1 MPMTRPRTWAASS
14 EKRRRRWY
22 STLHQPPDLARRFRA
37 AFNRRGGLASR
48 GNLVV
53 RGSRLELV
61 HALLEF
67 ANPFAHR
74 AGNLR
79 NPFGAEEEKDDDE
92 DEEQFFDAESAEPH
106 CASMPVG
113 SRSDTL
119 NLMVWAPAASRRRHG
134 SFSAASESF
143 CLQSRQKLCDA
154 AESPLPSEAR
164 RARAA
169 PHRLLSLPDA
179 PHQHTLTENRRE
191 RREQGRVVLLGQN
204 AQRTCVRYARTAPGD
219 RRAHDACARLPQEGR
234 GRAQTLARQRAAHL
248 HPRGRAQI
256 LAGRQRRTRAHRRS
270 RGSPVHPVQ
279 SSA

>member
-134 SFSAASESF
+134 RFRRHQRVFAYKVGKNSVMPPNLPCRRRRGALAPRRTVCYLSRTHRTNTLWRRIAVNDASKAVWYCWDKMPKERVS
-143 CLQSRQKLCDA
+143 D
-154 AESPLPSEAR
+154 
-164 RARAA
+164 
-169 PHRLLSLPDA
+169 
-179 PHQHTLTENRRE
+179 TLE
-191 RREQGRVVLLGQN
+191 RRLVTGERMMLAHVYLKKGAVVPKHSHDNEQLTYILEGALKFWLG
-204 AQRTCVRYARTAPGD
+204 
-219 RRAHDACARLPQEGR
+219 
-234 GRAQTLARQRAAHL
+234 
-248 HPRGRAQI
+248 
-256 LAGRQRRTRAHRRS
+256 
-270 RGSPVHPVQ
+270 
-279 SSA
+279 